1 MADRGTRLDR
11 RVSVSCRS
19 SKHRRTIARTAL
31 GSRTRNSPSKSY
43 SIPGSQHEPDELSL
57 DDLRGRHIRKFGCL
71 CSVREWRRTDAINR
85 WRVNDLDTKHDLRAG
100 GHGSRRT
107 FLITVEEDERAQV

>member
-57 DDLRGRHIRKFGCL
+57 DDLRGGQIRNFGSWSSL
-71 CSVREWRRTDAINR
+71 RKGKRPDAING
-85 WRVNDLDTKHDLRAG
+85 WRVNDLDPKHALRAG

-107 FLITVEEDERAQV
+107 FL